1 MTGTLNEKTAI
12 ITGSSAGIGKA
23 VAGALAQL
31 GAHVIVTS
39 RSGERAQAVAEEI
52 IMKGGQAT
60 ACIFDIDDAATISP
74 LIEKA
79 VQLSG
84 KVDILV
90 NNALSRATIA
100 PPLFTMNYAALQAG
114 VTANLTNVLAL
125 TLAAYPYLKEAQG
138 AVLNIGS
145 AVINRHTTGVPL
157 YTILKGALNQTTK
170 VLASEWAGDGIR
182 VNQINPGFVRT
193 DSMAT
198 RQSAANMK
206 MMTEMFTKLH
216 PLGRVGEVEDVA
228 SLAAFLVSKQA
239 EWITG
244 ASIDI
249 DGGFSVQGATFPTPS

>member
-1 MTGTLNEKTAI
+1 MGTLNNKTAI
-12 ITGSSAGIGKA
+12 VTGSTAGIGKA
-23 VAGALAQL
+23 IAAALAQI

-39 RSGERAQAVAEEI
+39 RSSERANAEAEEI
-52 IMKGGQAT
+52 IRKGGQAT
-60 ACIFDIDDAATISP
+60 PCVFDIDDPATIQP
-74 LIEKA
+74 LVKKTAEI
-79 VQLSG
+79 SG
-84 KVDILV
+84 RIDILV
-90 NNALSRATIA
+90 NNALSRASIA

-125 TLAAYPYLKEAQG
+125 TLAAYPYLKESQG
-138 AVLNIGS
+138 VVLNIGS

-228 SLAAFLVSKQA
+228 SLATFLVSQQA